1 MMTRR
6 GTVLVTVLLALL
18 LTGALAT
25 AALAAA
31 RLRHL
36 AGLRAMA
43 AARASLMV
51 DRRLETHLA
60 ALDPLAVE
68 SLAVG
73 IPVPLAAGDTL
84 RRLGPTL
91 YQLRVLVE
99 VQLTGGGIVAR
110 DGAAQLLELLP
121 LCPAAALLQ
130 GGPRMTDGMGSS
142 CVSPVTGTRFRRVP
156 GGWWRI
162 T

>member
-1 MMTRR
+1 MNRR

-43 AARASLMV
+43 AARASLLV
-51 DRRLETHLA
+51 DRRLEIHRA
-60 ALDPLAVE
+60 ALDPVAAE
-68 SLAVG
+68 SLTIGV
-73 IPVPLAAGDTL
+73 PVPLAEGDTL
-84 RRLGPTL
+84 RRLGASL

-99 VQLTGGGIVAR
+99 VQLATGSVVAR
-110 DGAAQLLELLP
+110 DGAAQLLELLQ
-121 LCPAAALLQ
+121 LCSPAALLQ
-130 GGPRMTDGMGSS
+130 SPPGMTDGRRSS
-142 CVSPVTGTRFRRVP
+142 CVSPVTISRFRRVP
-156 GGWWRI
+156 GGWWRV